1 MRRGTIGILPVGAL
15 GVGFL
20 FHLTR
25 ELTEISDQQVVFLE
39 RQGSRSAQALRQ
51 AGEIVVAAADRIYQ
65 LPTQTLLKPD
75 LVTCH
80 QSGELP
86 EVVLICPNPDQIL
99 GVITTV
105 VQVVEQISV
114 QGDLEAED
122 LPLPLLVLC
131 ANGIYFQQ
139 VRQVL
144 IEKLEESTLF
154 GRLPDLWPELMPRIV
169 CRLLRGVT
177 IQTGVRR
184 GSGQATIY
192 YPGPRGLTRLA
203 GGSEGTR
210 QRCHQILTE
219 RGGWFEIATGS
230 TPTRLE
236 FDKAL
241 VNLSCNLL
249 GQIYAIDASGSFRSL
264 TVGQI
269 LTPEHEMEVRQLIYQ
284 VLQVGR
290 AVRAYGSEETEEQ
303 LYEQLTQIAAA
314 HEDHIPSSLQ
324 WVELQLRQGMLRP
337 QITPTE
343 AWLLDPMV
351 RYGLSAG
358 LDHSARYFES
368 LKQRLEYRL
377 GLAVDRE
384 LQASGGGY

>member
-20 FHLTR
+20 FHLTQ
-25 ELTEISDQQVVFLE
+25 ELTESQDHDVVFLE

-51 AGEIVVAAADRIYQ
+51 AGEIVIAAGDRIYQ
-65 LPTQTLLKPD
+65 LPTQNLLKP
-75 LVTCH
+75 TCH
-80 QSGELP
+80 QTGELP
-86 EVVLICPNPDQIL
+86 EVVLVCPNPDQIL
-99 GVITTV
+99 GVISSL
-105 VQVVEQISV
+105 VQVVELIYV
-114 QGDLEAED
+114 QGDWAEE

-139 VRQVL
+139 VRRVL

-154 GRLPDLWPELMPRIV
+154 GRLPDLWPDLMPQIV

-192 YPGPRGLTRLA
+192 YPGPKGLTRLA
-203 GGSEGTR
+203 GGSAATR

-219 RGGWFEIATGS
+219 RGGWFEIAVGS

-236 FDKAL
+236 FDKAV

-249 GQIYAIDASGSFRSL
+249 GQIYAIDATGSFRAL
-264 TVGQI
+264 TVGEI
-269 LTPEHEMEVRQLIYQ
+269 LTPEHEPEVRQLLHH

-290 AVRAYGSEETEEQ
+290 AVRAYGAEETEAD
-303 LYEQLTQIAAA
+303 LYEELMRISQPHSA
-314 HEDHIPSSLQ
+314 HVPSSLQ
-324 WVELQLRQGMLRP
+324 WVELQLQQGALQP

-351 RYGLSAG
+351 RYSISAG
-358 LDHSARYFES
+358 LDHSTRYFES
-368 LKQRLEYRL
+368 LKHRLEHHL

-384 LQASGGGY
+384 LQTSGGY